1 MYGHVRDALLGR
13 CNLLVI
19 QLSSQML
26 TKCSDVNFLLGILSD
41 VSSCHVTGCKHGL
54 IIHVNVKR
62 LWRMWCI
69 VVWISGIVV
78 SKEVSHF
85 LSISGCISVHGSILD
100 VGADAQSSIGQRRQG
115 SRVKKCI
122 RKW

>member
-19 QLSSQML
+19 QLSFQMH
-26 TKCSDVNFLLGILSD
+26 TKCSDVNLLLGILST

-62 LWRMWCI
+62 LLRKWCI
-69 VVWISGIVV
+69 VVWISGTVMYSGV
-78 SKEVSHF
+78 QCF

-100 VGADAQSSIGQRRQG
+100 VGVDAQSSIGQRRQG
-115 SRVKKCI
+115 SRVKKSI